1 MDALRNGPPPLSR
14 AAPSSDDIESQV
26 HAELAALRAPS
37 REHVV
42 ALNTDTECCAYRR
55 LT

>member
-1 MDALRNGPPPLSR
+1 MDALRNGPPPAPR
-14 AAPSSDDIESQV
+14 AAPTDDIESQV

-37 REHVV
+37 RAHVV
-42 ALNTDTECCAYRR
+42 ALDTDTECCAYRS